1 MREIKE
7 RKYMIL
13 TLEKL
18 SEEDKLLPIDDLYK
32 KDGIVWK
39 QEGIRNTMWEAAKFK
54 SEIYDKTGVIAKIV
68 PC

>member
-13 TLEKL
+13 TPEKL
-18 SEEDKLLPIDDLYK
+18 SEEDKLLPIDDLYR

-39 QEGIRNTMWEAAKFK
+39 QEGIRNTMWEAVKFK